1 MNRYRHDSFLKFF
14 VGTALP
20 FLVGSICIAEPIVVK
35 SVRGKAEIQ
44 KANTQA
50 DRWRA
55 LQKGTAVKPGDTVR
69 TGKEARVE
77 LKISDGSRVVLGS
90 KSKIQV
96 ALSAPSRVFNLMSGR
111 VKSFVKK
118 LQPQSKFEIKTPLAA
133 AAVRGTVFEMG
144 FDDQK
149 AEGFLE
155 VDRGVVSLSQDD
167 RSVEV
172 HAGERMGFMH
182 DIPLGD
188 TPSRSTRGGADTRA
202 DPERQALR
210 REVGLGMSKEM
221 VMAAA
226 ANEIRTAEYQ
236 EGKSLTDVNGNRVRL
251 EEYIIRNPSDAL
263 AAGKEDQA
271 FKLVVINER
280 ESRFDYLYY
289 LGIFNKTLPTDLS
302 VPLRE
307 MRGKLNSQ
315 PDYFLE
321 SYEMG
326 QSNTMD
332 NVKDNASGGH
342 QVKVE
347 FDGTSYTLT
356 SAADPTDTR
365 TVSAEEVFESDGQLY
380 HKVYDPVGDRFV
392 TILDADYLAG
402 AGEAAVY
409 DRTLDTF
416 RPFGSGDTYWRT
428 NFNNY
433 SHSLQGPGYSNV
445 KIAYQPNDGLS
456 SILVLDQD
464 AAFTRPSHPSTGD
477 ETFRAIPE
485 TPSGED
491 KLHNR
496 LTVLYADETAE
507 ITNSYIISDE
517 GTIAPASPFNGLT
530 TGTAFKNEL
539 LKWNY
544 EHTIEATEF
553 HGRKI
558 DLVVEPRILIE
569 SGLIP

>member
-1 MNRYRHDSFLKFF
+1 MGRYRNERFCTFLL
-14 VGTALP
+14 GTALP
-20 FLVGSICIAEPIVVK
+20 FLLCSICFAEPIVVK

-44 KANTQA
+44 KANSQA

-77 LKISDGSRVVLGS
+77 LKINDGSRVVLGS

-96 ALSAPSRVFNLMSGR
+96 AMSAPSRIFNLMSGR

-144 FDDQK
+144 FDDEK

-155 VDRGVVSLSQDD
+155 VDRGVVALSQDD
-167 RSVEV
+167 RQVEV
-172 HAGERMGFMH
+172 HAGERMGFMR
-182 DIPLGD
+182 DIPLGE
-188 TPSRSTRGGADTRA
+188 TPSRSSGAGPENRADT
-202 DPERQALR
+202 ERQALR

-251 EEYIIRNPSDAL
+251 EEYIIRNPTDAM
-263 AAGKEDQA
+263 AVGKEDQA

-280 ESRFDYLYY
+280 EDRFDYFYY
-289 LGIFNKTLPTDLS
+289 LGIFNKSLPTDLS

-326 QSNTMD
+326 QSNTVD
-332 NVKDNASGGH
+332 SVKDNATGGH

-356 SAADPTDTR
+356 SAVDPADTR
-365 TVSAEEVFESDGQLY
+365 TVSAEEAFESDGKLY
-380 HKVYDPVGDRFV
+380 HKVYDPVADRFV
-392 TILDADYLAG
+392 NMTDADYLAG
-402 AGEAAVY
+402 AGEAGVY
-409 DRTLDTF
+409 DGTQDTF
-416 RPFGSGDTYWRT
+416 RSFGSGDTYWRT

-433 SHSLQGPGYSNV
+433 SHTLQGPGYSNV
-445 KIAYQPNDGLS
+445 KIAYQPRDGLS

-464 AAFTRPSHPSTGD
+464 ATTTYPSHPSTGD
-477 ETFRAIPE
+477 TTFSPIPE
-485 TPSGED
+485 TPSGAD
-491 KLHNR
+491 KFHDR
-496 LTVLYADETAE
+496 LTIYYADGTSET
-507 ITNSYIISDE
+507 TNSYIISDE
-517 GTIAPASPFNGLT
+517 GEIAPVSAFEGIT